1 MHSLELLKKNKIF
14 KFDDLRQKD
23 TGRRYMHVDL
33 EHVLCILPLNM
44 YVPYVYQEFH
54 QSQII
59 SNMLYPMFVC
69 SLHIEDS

>member
-33 EHVLCILPLNM
+33 ESPGRRNRCFFYNYL
-44 YVPYVYQEFH
+44 
-54 QSQII
+54 I
-59 SNMLYPMFVC
+59 SIWLKRPK
-69 SLHIEDS
+69 D